1 MNVARGKKQEMH
13 MKVTTG
19 VYAAFLFFSEFC

>member
-1 MNVARGKKQEMH
+1 MNVARGKNRKMH

-19 VYAAFLFFSEFC
+19 VYAVFLFRALLE

>member
-19 VYAAFLFFSEFC
+19 VYAAFLFRVLLE